1 MLLATRQSAQ
11 FVSELRQMV
20 ADQLPES
27 LRSHLAAVALR
38 PGELVLFVDGA
49 AWASR
54 LKLLLAEWQPAL
66 EPQVPAGTQLSV
78 KVMPTGQLRR

>member
-11 FVSELRQMV
+11 FVAELRQMV

-54 LKLLLAEWQPAL
+54 LKLLLAEWQPVLGA
-66 EPQVPAGTQLSV
+66 QVPAGTQLSV